1 MNFNLPGMKI
11 KDPVVCSVYDAKV
24 RTVNS
29 PGIFMNIHEQYEEM
43 SSETESDELDHDK
56 IPKKGKL

>member
-1 MNFNLPGMKI
+1 MKI

-56 IPKKGKL
+56 IPKKKGKL